1 MSSQDNP
8 FPKFALCLKLDNT
21 MFSDDQ
27 YQLLDFGDG
36 RKLERLGAYVV
47 DRPCRAA
54 EGVRRKQPR
63 QWGKAA
69 ARFEIDRSNQGHW
82 VCPQPLSPEW
92 MLHHGS
98 LTFQL
103 KLTPFG
109 HVGIFVEQARN
120 WDWVIRCVRRAKQPL
135 NVLNLFAYTGG
146 TTLAAASA
154 GAQVCHVDAS
164 KSAVAQAK
172 ENARH
177 SGLGDAPIRWIVDD
191 VSAFVRR
198 EVRRKNQYDAIILD
212 PPSYGHGPKNEVW
225 KLTDHLPKL
234 LQGCR
239 QLLSSHRAFVLLT
252 CHTPGYGP
260 AELQA
265 TVTDTFFGSC
275 QVPVVARHLSISCI
289 DGRRLLRGAATWWP
303 S

>member
-1 MSSQDNP
+1 MLDNP

-36 RKLERLGAYVV
+36 RKLERLGAYIV
-47 DRPCRAA
+47 DRPSRAA
-54 EGVRRKQPR
+54 EGVHRRQPR
-63 QWGKAA
+63 QWGDAA

-82 VCPQPLSPEW
+82 VCPQPLSPQW
-92 MLHHGS
+92 VLDHGS

-103 KLTPFG
+103 TLTSFRTCGAICRTSTQLGLG
-109 HVGIFVEQARN
+109 HSLCTPCKTTIKCLESFCLHRWHDVSGCFS
-120 WDWVIRCVRRAKQPL
+120 RRATS
-135 NVLNLFAYTGG
+135 A
-146 TTLAAASA
+146 TLMLPR
-154 GAQVCHVDAS
+154 
-164 KSAVAQAK
+164 
-172 ENARH
+172 ARLLGQGKMREH

-191 VSAFVRR
+191 VPTFVRR

-234 LQGCR
+234 LQSCR

-252 CHTPGYGP
+252 CHTSGIWTSGTSSGGDRY
-260 AELQA
+260 
-265 TVTDTFFGSC
+265 FF
-275 QVPVVARHLSISCI
+275 R
-289 DGRRLLRGAATWWP
+289 
-303 S
+303 